1 MNGAQ
6 FQWEEENVIGVR
18 IADVKVGERARKDPG
33 DLDGLMKSISELTLL
48 QPIVVTRAGELIAGQ
63 RRLEACKR
71 LGWAAI
77 PAVVAEG
84 ITDAVDRLKA
94 ERDENTCRMDM
105 RPSELVAI
113 GRAIE
118 EMERPK
124 AEAAVRKGQ
133 EHGREAQR
141 GEMVERTS
149 TQDQR
154 TCENSENRFRTSDAV
169 GQALGISARN
179 YERAR
184 ALVQAAEHGDDRAAE
199 QVRRMDET
207 GSITPA
213 YNRWKGR
220 PQAPTGR
227 PWSEPEP
234 ELKALGKNRASV
246 EERAGRVRELAASG
260 HNSRQIADILGYGNV
275 VTFRNFV
282 RTNGIEIPADAV
294 INKARSIDSN
304 RIVRET
310 VHALE
315 GLAMGVQ
322 LADLSDLETS
332 QLPDWSASLTDS
344 IRTLTRF
351 TKQIK
356 ELTQ

>member
-6 FQWEEENVIGVR
+6 FQWEENVIGVR
-18 IADVKVGERARKDPG
+18 IADVKIGKRARKDPG
-33 DLDGLMKSISELTLL
+33 DLEGLMKSISELTLL

-63 RRLEACKR
+63 RRLEACKQ
-71 LGWAAI
+71 LGWEAI

-84 ITDAVDRLKA
+84 IADAVDRLKA
-94 ERDENTCRMDM
+94 ERDENTCRKDM
-105 RPSELVAI
+105 TPSELVAI

-124 AEAAVRKGQ
+124 AETAMRKGQ
-133 EHGREAQR
+133 ERGWAAQR
-141 GEMVERTS
+141 GETVKRTS
-149 TQDQR
+149 TPDQ
-154 TCENSENRFRTSDAV
+154 TTSENRFKTSDAV

-184 ALVQAAEHGDDRAAE
+184 ALVQAAEHGDERARE
-199 QVRRMDET
+199 EVRRMDET

-213 YNRWKGR
+213 YNRWKQR
-220 PQAPTGR
+220 PQAPAGR
-227 PWSEPEP
+227 ARSEPEP
-234 ELKALGKNRASV
+234 PPEPKALGKNRASV
-246 EERAGRVRELAASG
+246 EERTRQVRELAASG

-332 QLPDWSASLTDS
+332 QLRDWSASLTDS